1 MSQLKELQRI
11 EAFSDAVFAIACT
24 LLVIEIPVPHLED
37 VLRPG
42 ALWPALKAVWPSL
55 AAFLISFASLLI
67 AWANHHRGSKMLV
80 RSSEAFLYANGFL
93 LLTVTFMPFPT
104 AVLAHYVSTSQ
115 ANIATVF
122 YSAACLLMNLGFNVL
137 WFCVHRPIRLLAP
150 SVSKAAQRKLT
161 IQTLSGLT
169 FYLCTTALSYWF
181 PATAL
186 IIISGV
192 QLLWIVTSIDDRC
205 SDLTP
210 DSLVAVQFRSEQEE
224 GTGKG
229 VQGEPSISPDRSST
243 RSETAALRYIR
254 LKSWRRTYMSQR
266 GAAFAR
272 RKLPPRVD
280 RADDFSRRLRPRRP
294 QQRGPALRAR

>member
-42 ALWPALKAVWPSL
+42 ALWPALKEVWPSL
-55 AAFLISFASLLI
+55 AAFLISFATLLI

-104 AVLAHYVSTSQ
+104 AVLAHYISTSQ

-192 QLLWIVTSIDDRC
+192 QLLWIVTSIDDRR

-210 DSLVAVQFRSEQEE
+210 DSLIAVQSTSEQ
-224 GTGKG
+224 
-229 VQGEPSISPDRSST
+229 SISPDRSST
-243 RSETAALRYIR
+243 RSETAALSVYPSEIMAEDLYGSTR
-254 LKSWRRTYMSQR
+254 
-266 GAAFAR
+266 
-272 RKLPPRVD
+272 D
-280 RADDFSRRLRPRRP
+280 RFMHHNYSGGTFHHAGADDQPSGLHGRLESNQHRH
-294 QQRGPALRAR
+294 A